1 MIDTL
6 ITLLNQYGYIGIT
19 VLIAVENI
27 FPPIPSEVILTFS
40 GFMTTYSRLT
50 PAGVI
55 ACATAGSTIGAV
67 VLYELGYLLTQ
78 ERMEKFLYGKLGK
91 ILHFHQ
97 DDVEYTMT
105 WFRKK
110 RKIYCLFLPLRSY
123 RAQPYINSCRYVQ
136 NAMGR
141 FSGNDCHRFCYLEYS
156 SRQSGT
162 LCRAVMDHCF
172 KIYRGLRFRHQMDFN
187 CRGSILYTLYMHKK
201 KSGQNNPDFS
211 AANGT

>member
-1 MIDTL
+1 MPAKGPIMNDTL

-110 RKIYCLFLPLRSY
+110 GKYTVFFCRCVPIVRSLISIPAGMSKMPWGAFL
-123 RAQPYINSCRYVQ
+123 
-136 NAMGR
+136 AMTVTGSAIWNILLVSLGR
-141 FSGNDCHRFCYLEYS
+141 FAG
-156 SRQSGT
+156 QSWT
-162 LCRAVMDHCF
+162 IVSKYIAA
-172 KIYRGLRFRHQMDFN
+172 Y
-187 CRGSILYTLYMHKK
+187 GSDIKWILIAGAAFYILYICTKK
-201 KSGQNNPDFS
+201 IRAK
-211 AANGT
+211 